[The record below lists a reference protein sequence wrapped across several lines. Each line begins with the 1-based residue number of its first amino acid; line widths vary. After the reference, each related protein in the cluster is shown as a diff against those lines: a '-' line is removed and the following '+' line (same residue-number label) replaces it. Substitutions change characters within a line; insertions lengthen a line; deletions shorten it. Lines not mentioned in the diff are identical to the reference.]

1 MEVPRRTETVEAPG
15 WPGAT
20 TEDIGNIRRRSNAA
34 RRDASAVECRGT
46 AITDS

>member
-1 MEVPRRTETVEAPG
+1 MESPRRIETDEAPG

-34 RRDASAVECRGT
+34 RRDASAVDCSVDS
-46 AITDS
+46 ITGP